1 MQQNPSSSST
11 RRSPPRLGL
20 QRQPFSF
27 TVMRNPRS
35 VVNEDEDEDEEKGE
49 GTQMPEDLGNRT
61 DPDDPA
67 TSPIRELAQGTSNF
81 AHQALVRVPP
91 LAPSPKSSKR
101 AYTVMERFG
110 DIFGTGISSQSR
122 DTPSHHNSTVVEAML
137 KASQSRESLS
147 ANPPGASETIS
158 KAPPSPERDLL
169 SQQGQRFG
177 LDEMTVYEI
186 KDTADRFSPR
196 AEVPP
201 ISEGDQSE
209 HEGPSVVQSKPLV
222 APHPTD
228 ISNRFT
234 GDSMVIYKT
243 EKTELQ
249 RQPSDAHPTMR
260 DRAPGATAGNNVSG
274 PEDRFK
280 GDTMI
285 LHSTNSGPGTSSEI
299 RPTLPQD
306 PSAFNLISAQTVA
319 SGNSTS
325 SKCLGALAKSRNP
338 QNNSNGHPQ
347 GPCSP
352 LLTTAPTHTHPSH
365 HPRPSHTAG
374 KETHPPHTGRPS
386 SLSIRHHPTGT
397 SNRFAGDSMV
407 VYNAQER
414 HDQSPDRFEGDI
426 MELVS
431 PGDEHSEGQNTSGAS
446 QVRSHVELRIEAM
459 DTSPDGRF
467 GGDQMEV
474 FRESTLDKSGE
485 KDVFDE
491 EYGSGLYR
499 QRFPLTSTG
508 TRLFLPPGFQVDTPP
523 HLNNSS
529 PTLQTAAE
537 PEIRSDIEMADIND
551 VWPGITDLLNNAA
564 TNIHDLRLSELAH
577 FHEGEGRGHVRK
589 FLRRHSAGHP
599 IQRGGDA
606 KELSGAIREAL
617 YTLLKVSE
625 QPGGSLPPGPLPE
638 IAFPT
643 RDNFYIKWRHT
654 MKRSRFNSAAVDIVM
669 GWMEEHYEEFFRRF
683 SRVHVRTR
691 VVRHLEY
698 LWRKK
703 RREGWTDAELHRYH
717 QRAARYSR
725 KASID
730 PNALISRP
738 LPLPAHASPF
748 YSWPRIP
755 GKHLQAAAETTLRTL
770 ATTGTSGLQ
779 PTLERRLPE
788 SILTSPDLIPRPTSH
803 VTSQA
808 SRSARTMDLPIVSH
822 HSSGTFISSR
832 LGTPQLPNLPNLH
845 PLPDSRRLSKWKP
858 AREVTFNMRGREDTG
873 TGQVYEEHSS
883 MVRQQS
889 EASDRKNRKQQP
901 QNQKG
906 QTREPNALLLRLE
919 ESDGELE
926 VRSPTTI
933 RPQTRQAT
941 MRTSERYREDEEK
954 DDDTQ

>member
-1 MQQNPSSSST
+1 
-11 RRSPPRLGL
+11 
-20 QRQPFSF
+20 
-27 TVMRNPRS
+27 MRNPRS

-338 QNNSNGHPQ
+338 QNN
-347 GPCSP
+347 
-352 LLTTAPTHTHPSH
+352 
-365 HPRPSHTAG
+365 R
-374 KETHPPHTGRPS
+374 
-386 SLSIRHHPTGT
+386 
-397 SNRFAGDSMV
+397 DSMV

-725 KASID
+725 KASG
-730 PNALISRP
+730 LGG
-738 LPLPAHASPF
+738 
-748 YSWPRIP
+748 P
-755 GKHLQAAAETTLRTL
+755 GDELR
-770 ATTGTSGLQ
+770 
-779 PTLERRLPE
+779 
-788 SILTSPDLIPRPTSH
+788 
-803 VTSQA
+803 
-808 SRSARTMDLPIVSH
+808 
-822 HSSGTFISSR
+822 
-832 LGTPQLPNLPNLH
+832 
-845 PLPDSRRLSKWKP
+845 
-858 AREVTFNMRGREDTG
+858 
-873 TGQVYEEHSS
+873 
-883 MVRQQS
+883 
-889 EASDRKNRKQQP
+889 
-901 QNQKG
+901 
-906 QTREPNALLLRLE
+906 
-919 ESDGELE
+919 
-926 VRSPTTI
+926 
-933 RPQTRQAT
+933 
-941 MRTSERYREDEEK
+941 
-954 DDDTQ
+954 